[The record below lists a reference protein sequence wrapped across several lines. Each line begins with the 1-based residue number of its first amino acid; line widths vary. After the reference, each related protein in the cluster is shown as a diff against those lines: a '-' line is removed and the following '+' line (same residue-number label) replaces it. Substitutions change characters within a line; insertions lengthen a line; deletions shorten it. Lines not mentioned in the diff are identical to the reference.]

1 MTNDVLVLEQKDID
15 SRYSNITKK
24 IDIFNLSKSDISTIY
39 NALLL
44 LTEKEKTNKKAIKLL
59 KKYSSYLNTMNKK

>member
-44 LTEKEKTNKKAIKLL
+44 LTEKEKTNKKIKKLL